1 MSGFGSGPLL
11 IRWNLKAGY
20 TYEEARTRFTPFDQ
34 LVDEDSATRDSIA
47 QLCMATISAGHECTI
62 IANNKAEGSAP
73 LTLVKLAQA
82 IVTAARHRAQA
93 G

>member
-1 MSGFGSGPLL
+1 
-11 IRWNLKAGY
+11 
-20 TYEEARTRFTPFDQ
+20 
-34 LVDEDSATRDSIA
+34 
-47 QLCMATISAGHECTI
+47 MATISAGHECTI

-82 IVTAARHRAQA
+82 IVAAARHRAQA